1 MDLASNGGGWAG
13 LLFWFFSVLVLI
25 PASLWLLKRSR
36 LGGAIGG
43 QGPVK
48 VLSQTS
54 LGTGQRLVM
63 VEVRQGNTAPQ
74 TMLLGVT
81 PHQVNLVAVLRSE
94 PSQQLNES
102 A

>member
-1 MDLASNGGGWAG
+1 MDIASSGGGWAG
-13 LLFWFFSVLVLI
+13 LLFWFFAILVLI
-25 PASLWLLKRSR
+25 PGSLWLLKRSR

-48 VLSQTS
+48 VLSQTP
-54 LGTGQRLVM
+54 LGTGQRLVI
-63 VEVRQGNTAPQ
+63 VEVRHGNTAPQ

-81 PHQVNLVAVLRSE
+81 PHQVNLVAVLPAE
-94 PSQQLNES
+94 PGQQLRET